1 MTTADGSFVQY
12 PDGVV
17 VRLAKMQ
24 RLPADLSGSI
34 DDQGQVVPLPKDK
47 VLIRATLS
55 VKNGSA
61 QPLTEF
67 DTHANMVLLYGE
79 NRYEAEQDSG
89 YVDAP
94 PPELNPKL
102 PTRLAAGSTVEFSQ
116 SFDVP
121 ATDVGVLAVQAEINS
136 GVYTNYTFTDAQT
149 LLK

>member
-1 MTTADGSFVQY
+1 VEY

-17 VRLAKMQ
+17 VRLVKMQ
-24 RLPADLSGSI
+24 RLPANLSGHI
-34 DDQGQVVPLPKDK
+34 TGEGEVTPLPSDQA
-47 VLIRATLS
+47 LIRATLS
-55 VKNGSA
+55 VKNGSP

-67 DTHANMVLLYGE
+67 DTHAHMTLLYGE

-94 PPELNPKL
+94 PPELNPEL
-102 PTRLAAGSTVEFSQ
+102 PTRVAAGSTVEFSQ

-121 ATDVGVLAVQAEINS
+121 AADVKALAVLAQINS
-136 GVYTNYTFTDAQT
+136 GVYTDYTFTDAQT